1 MLPTAATLLSAW
13 EAGAAE
19 APLDR
24 APSLL
29 ARLEAIPRDQS
40 VGQLTVGQCDA
51 RLFELRRA
59 LFGDV
64 MEALAT
70 CPGCGAEVEM
80 SLSLA
85 ELQPPIVDVDEPEGM
100 VSLEQSGYA
109 LVFRIPR
116 NDDLRS
122 LRTAAGEAAI
132 RELVERCM
140 VEASAGDGRAVSA
153 FELPDDVLHQIAEVM
168 AARDPGAQTAL
179 NIRCDCGAVWVDEL
193 HIRSVVWSDLTD
205 WVGRTLTEVH
215 ELARIYGWSEAELLS
230 IPAWR
235 RRWYLEAAGC

>member
-13 EAGAAE
+13 EAGAGE

-29 ARLEAIPRDQS
+29 VRLDAIPRDQS

-70 CPGCGAEVEM
+70 CPECGAEVEL

-85 ELQPPIVDVDEPEGM
+85 ELQPPIVDDPEG
-100 VSLEQSGYA
+100 VVALEQSDYA
-109 LVFRIPR
+109 LVVRIPR

-122 LRTAAGEAAI
+122 LSTARNETAI
-132 RELVERCM
+132 RELVDRCM

-153 FELPDDVLHQIAEVM
+153 FELPDDVLHEIVEAM

-179 NIRCDCGAVWVDEL
+179 NVRCWCGAEWVDEL
-193 HIRSVVWSDLTD
+193 QIRSVLWSDLTD
-205 WVGRTLTEVH
+205 WVGRTMTEVH
-215 ELARIYGWSEAELLS
+215 ELARSYGWSEAEILS
-230 IPAWR
+230 MPAWR
-235 RRWYLEAAGC
+235 RRWYVEAAEC

>member
-59 LFGDV
+59 LFGNV

-70 CPGCGAEVEM
+70 CPGCDAELEM

-85 ELQPPIVDVDEPEGM
+85 ELQPPIVDDAEG
-100 VSLEQSGYA
+100 VVALEESHYA
-109 LVFRIPR
+109 LVVRIPR
-116 NDDLRS
+116 NDDLKFLS
-122 LRTAAGEAAI
+122 TAREKEAI
-132 RELVERCM
+132 RELVDRCM
-140 VEASAGDGRAVSA
+140 VEASAGDGRAISA
-153 FELPDDVLHQIAEVM
+153 FELPDDVLHAIVKAM
-168 AARDPGAQTAL
+168 AARDPGAQTTL
-179 NIRCDCGAVWVDEL
+179 NMHCSCGAEWVDEL
-193 HIRSVVWSDLTD
+193 HIRSVLWSDLTD
-205 WVGRTLTEVH
+205 WVGRTMTEVH
-215 ELARIYGWSEAELLS
+215 ELARTYGWSEREILS
-230 IPAWR
+230 MPAWR

>member
-29 ARLEAIPRDQS
+29 TRLEAIPPDQS
-40 VGQLTVGQCDA
+40 VAQLTVGQCDA

-85 ELQPPIVDVDEPEGM
+85 ELQPPIVDEPNR
-100 VSLEQSGYA
+100 VVALEQSDYA

-116 NDDLRS
+116 NDDLRCLS
-122 LRTAAGEAAI
+122 TAGGEAAI

-140 VEASAGDGRAVSA
+140 VEASAGDGRAVSGS
-153 FELPDDVLHQIAEVM
+153 ELPDDVVHRIAEAM
-168 AARDPGAQTAL
+168 AEQDPGAQTAL
-179 NIRCDCGAVWVDEL
+179 NIRCECGAEWVDEL
-193 HIRSVVWSDLTD
+193 HIRSLVWSDLTD

-215 ELARIYGWSEAELLS
+215 ELARVYGWSEAELLS
-230 IPAWR
+230 MPAWR